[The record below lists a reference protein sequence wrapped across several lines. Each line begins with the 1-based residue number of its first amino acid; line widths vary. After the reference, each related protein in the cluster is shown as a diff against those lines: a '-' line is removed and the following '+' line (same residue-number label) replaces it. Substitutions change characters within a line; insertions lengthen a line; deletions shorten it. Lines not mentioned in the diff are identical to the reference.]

1 RASAVFALGR
11 RRTQVRSRLR
21 QLPEDPTT
29 SPQGAPRRLAQAAC
43 AGGLQGSAATAAVTA
58 SLPQRPGELGE
69 DVGAR
74 EDVVRGDAAL
84 PRRTVGEPAG
94 VEEEGRLGRVTAGAG
109 RRRAEAEDAPAVNAR
124 PGRRHEDL
132 ARHGEAPPRG
142 PPEHLAERVPQLDA
156 LWI

>member
-1 RASAVFALGR
+1 GAAGAGGAAEVVAIHGAAAVRAAADEKAHAQDQESFHHRSRESRSRGAARASAVFALGR

-84 PRRTVGEPAG
+84 PRRTLGEPAG
-94 VEEEGRLGRVTAGAG
+94 VEEEERLGRVT
-109 RRRAEAEDAPAVNAR
+109 ES
-124 PGRRHEDL
+124 
-132 ARHGEAPPRG
+132 
-142 PPEHLAERVPQLDA
+142 
-156 LWI
+156 